1 MIKSTSKNP
10 LWRLL
15 ALLLAMTLVMAAC
28 GGDDDEEAVDS
39 NDTAAE
45 GESGGGGGG
54 VECENLAIGFF
65 GALTGPNAGLG
76 INELNGAQ
84 IAIDEFNKENKD
96 CQVELKKFDSQGSP
110 DQAPALAQQVVG
122 DKEVIGLI
130 GPAFSGESRVAN
142 PIFDQAGVTVI
153 TASATGVD
161 LSTKGWKTFHR
172 AVGNDNAQGPAI
184 ADYLKTKLN
193 AKKVA
198 VLDDKSEYG
207 KGIADIVRK
216 ELGAVATVSD
226 SFDDKTTEFSSTV
239 NKIKAGGVDAVVFG
253 GYYSQGGPLAKQLKE
268 GGISAQFIGPDGVND
283 PGFVSGAGTAG
294 EGAILTAPSAP
305 ADVVEGADEFA
316 TEYKKRFNE
325 DVGLYALEAYDAA
338 KMYLHCIEEGNTT
351 REKIESCIDGIE
363 HEGLTKTYKFAANG
377 ELDGKVTVYAYKVE
391 GGKIKGLEAI
401 GG

>member
-1 MIKSTSKNP
+1 MIQAQSKNR

-15 ALLLAMTLVMAAC
+15 ALLLAMTLFMAAC
-28 GGDDDEEAVDS
+28 GGDDEEAAVDTD
-39 NDTAAE
+39 N
-45 GESGGGGGG
+45 ESGQEGGGGGG

-84 IAIDEFNKENKD
+84 IAIDEFNKENPN

-110 DQAPALAQQVVG
+110 DQAPALAQQVAG
-122 DKEVIGLI
+122 DREVIGLI

-172 AVGNDNAQGPAI
+172 AVGNDNAQAPAI

-207 KGIADIVRK
+207 KGLADIVRK
-216 ELGAVATVSD
+216 ELGALAAVSD

-239 NKIKAGGVDAVVFG
+239 NKIKAAGVDAVVFG

-268 GGISAQFIGPDGVND
+268 GGINAQFIGPDGVND
-283 PGFVSGAGTAG
+283 PGFVSAAGTAG

-305 ADVVEGADEFA
+305 AEVVEGATEFA
-316 TEYKKRFNE
+316 AEYKRRFNE

-338 KMYLHCIEEGNTT
+338 KMYLQCIEEGNTT

-363 HEGLTKTYKFAANG
+363 YKGLTKTYKFASNG
-377 ELDGKVTVYAYKVE
+377 ELDGKVTIYAYKVE